1 MKIRVIVMVAA
12 VVLAALMEGD
22 IGDIF
27 GRSRRW
33 QIQQFLEA
41 VRIGNGFDVED

>member
-1 MKIRVIVMVAA
+1 M
-12 VVLAALMEGD
+12 LTALVEGD

-27 GRSRRW
+27 ARGRGW

-41 VRIGNGFDVED
+41 VRIGNGFDIED